1 MPESNAIKL
10 ATQVQFLQGVG
21 PARAERL
28 SKLGI
33 STAQQLL
40 FLFPR
45 DYEFPAPYREIDEIQ
60 DGISCSL
67 IGRVEEVDLVTR
79 APGRS
84 ICNVIV
90 SNDSG
95 AVKLLF
101 FNQPYRADQ
110 LISEQRIQISG
121 VPKVAGLQI
130 EFTHPKVVIL
140 SDEEDLPSPE
150 ILPVYPLTEGVKQAD
165 MRRMTRLVIEELS
178 ADLVEVMPESLRR
191 QAAEALNQV
200 DLSAGDVLPQINES
214 IRDLHFP
221 PTESALI
228 RARSRLIF
236 QECFVLQLA
245 LAIRQKRLS
254 VDLKSPVLSATPIID
269 ARIKNRFPFPLTS
282 DQHHV
287 IEEIKHDL
295 SRSFP
300 MNRLLQGDVGSGKTV
315 VAIYAMLLAIA
326 NGQQAVLMAPTEVL
340 ARQHFETL
348 TDLLSGTKVRVGMLS
363 GSLNA
368 SERKNVLSG
377 IAEGEIELLVGT
389 QALLHQG
396 VKFQKLGLCV
406 VDEQHKFG
414 VAQRE
419 MLRSGGEDPHYL
431 VMSATPIPRSIAMTL
446 FGDVDLSTLRE
457 TPPGRGTVHTY
468 LSHQGWKERWWQ
480 FVRQRLDEGRQAY
493 VVAPMIHAPNSQQ
506 SGAESEESR
515 PEDTSSVETIFEE
528 LCNGLLENYRIGLL
542 HGRMDQAYKQRVMED
557 FQSGKLQVLVSTTV
571 IEVGIDVSNA
581 TIMTILGA
589 QQFGLAQLH
598 QLRGRVSRGIHDGH
612 VCVFTDGD
620 ADPEENERLRVFS
633 ETRDGFEIAEADFRL
648 RGPGDFFGKSQ
659 SGLPPM
665 RIADLQR
672 DQQIMAIARS
682 LAKVK
687 VADEE
692 FLSSD
697 DWSELRGQVFRRY
710 GSRLDLGDLA

>member
-1 MPESNAIKL
+1 M
-10 ATQVQFLQGVG
+10 
-21 PARAERL
+21 
-28 SKLGI
+28 
-33 STAQQLL
+33 
-40 FLFPR
+40 
-45 DYEFPAPYREIDEIQ
+45 
-60 DGISCSL
+60 
-67 IGRVEEVDLVTR
+67 
-79 APGRS
+79 
-84 ICNVIV
+84 
-90 SNDSG
+90 
-95 AVKLLF
+95 
-101 FNQPYRADQ
+101 
-110 LISEQRIQISG
+110 
-121 VPKVAGLQI
+121 
-130 EFTHPKVVIL
+130 
-140 SDEEDLPSPE
+140 
-150 ILPVYPLTEGVKQAD
+150 
-165 MRRMTRLVIEELS
+165 
-178 ADLVEVMPESLRR
+178 
-191 QAAEALNQV
+191 
-200 DLSAGDVLPQINES
+200 
-214 IRDLHFP
+214 
-221 PTESALI
+221 
-228 RARSRLIF
+228 
-236 QECFVLQLA
+236 
-245 LAIRQKRLS
+245 
-254 VDLKSPVLSATPIID
+254 
-269 ARIKNRFPFPLTS
+269 
-282 DQHHV
+282 
-287 IEEIKHDL
+287 
-295 SRSFP
+295 
-300 MNRLLQGDVGSGKTV
+300 
-315 VAIYAMLLAIA
+315 
-326 NGQQAVLMAPTEVL
+326 L

-368 SERKNVLSG
+368 SERKKVLSG
-377 IAEGEIELLVGT
+377 IADGEIELLVGT
-389 QALLHQG
+389 QALLHEG

-515 PEDTSSVETIFEE
+515 PEDTSSVETVFEE

-633 ETRDGFEIAEADFRL
+633 ETRDGFELAEADFRL